1 MERQGAGQRKD
12 AEDFLYSLFS
22 ILNPLFR
29 LAAAGTTALRER
41 KKSAKHVCSALV
53 KFVNPV
59 RSG

>member
-1 MERQGAGQRKD
+1 MER
-12 AEDFLYSLFS
+12 FFTIS